1 MKKTLFLIFLIY
13 TSSCVGIDKNP
24 LIIPP
29 NYSEIPQTQ
38 NIPQKD
44 KENIG
49 NQEKID
55 RLKEI
60 LQKND

>member
-13 TSSCVGIDKNP
+13 TSSCAGIDKNP